1 MKFIQTGLDSNNLD
15 FISFI
20 KDNIKKK
27 IIDGEE
33 FEYINIE
40 DLNEKLNEVDVILS
54 DLQLSC
60 LCSKYSLPDELRLIN
75 VMSFQKSLQDLK
87 AGKLH
92 L

>member
-1 MKFIQTGLDSNNLD
+1 MD

-40 DLNEKLNEVDVILS
+40 DLNEKLTVVDVILS

-87 AGKLH
+87 AGKFH